1 MRTSPTPLHSTRIGY
16 EARNNP
22 NRRQFLSHDPLSDT
36 VDECYGTEGQG
47 FESLRARLKPR
58 NQRGFPVRYRT
69 IDAGR
74 TWKAQVV
81 SLKFSG
87 RIANRKATG
96 TYQSKSD
103 PEGGI
108 DKGYCRDAKPVP
120 WTATRGALPP
130 LPPGSV

>member
-1 MRTSPTPLHSTRIGY
+1 MKPVRVKKNGFFAGSLTDRI
-16 EARNNP
+16 
-22 NRRQFLSHDPLSDT
+22 SDPLTHRSAIVT
-36 VDECYGTEGQG
+36 
-47 FESLRARLKPR
+47 L
-58 NQRGFPVRYRT
+58 
-69 IDAGR
+69 
-74 TWKAQVV
+74 
-81 SLKFSG
+81 LKFSG
-87 RIANRKATG
+87 RIANKKATG